1 MTLPPI
7 QVFDKGF
14 RINPKPCM
22 ADMVRWFIAEGYGSN
37 RANHWINEFIRYG
50 LIEKRDDL
58 TYRVA
63 STFAEPS
70 LTESA

>member
-14 RINPKPCM
+14 RVNPKPCR
-22 ADMVRWFIAEGYGSN
+22 ADMVRWFIAEGYGAK
-37 RANHWINEFIRYG
+37 RADHWINEFLRYG
-50 LIEKRDDL
+50 LIEKHEDL

>member
-14 RINPKPCM
+14 RVNPKPCR
-22 ADMVRWFIAEGYGSN
+22 ADMVRWFIAEGYGAK
-37 RANHWINEFIRYG
+37 RADHWINEFVRYG
-50 LIEKRDDL
+50 LIEKNQDL

-70 LTESA
+70 LTESV

>member
-1 MTLPPI
+1 
-7 QVFDKGF
+7 
-14 RINPKPCM
+14 
-22 ADMVRWFIAEGYGSN
+22 MVRWFIAEGYGAN

-50 LIEKRDDL
+50 LIEKSGDL